1 MPRIVDTEARR
12 EQIVASAVKLLGEG
26 GFVKLTLSNLAK
38 ELGGSMRLVTH
49 YFRDRQELISA
60 LLEEGLKENDDLH
73 SELDGIGD
81 VGARLRLVLEWFLPL
96 DPHSLELEKAR
107 VALVVHKDVEPVIGE
122 FFSTVDS
129 AMRGTLRSALSP
141 LADPAEVDV
150 LVDVLRA
157 WTSGVALA
165 SVEHPEIWTPEKQLQ
180 VLDEFLARFSFANRS
195 AAHSSADFD
204 A

>member
-12 EQIVASAVKLLGEG
+12 EQIVTSAIKLLGEG

-49 YFRDRQELISA
+49 YFRDRQELIGA
-60 LLEEGLKENDDLH
+60 LLDEGLKDNDDLH
-73 SELDGIGD
+73 ADLEGIED
-81 VGARLRLVLEWFLPL
+81 ADARLRLVLEWFLPL
-96 DPHSLELEKAR
+96 DQRSLALEKAR
-107 VALVVHKDVEPVIGE
+107 VALVVHKDVEPVIGD

-129 AMRGTLRSALSP
+129 AMRRTLRSALSP
-141 LADPAEVDV
+141 LADPAEVDL

-180 VLDEFLARFSFANRS
+180 VLDEFLARFSFSSRS
-195 AAHSSADFD
+195 AAQSPANFD